1 VPVTGLRSK
10 EFAEARRA
18 LISLDRAMD
27 GPAPGD
33 VWAFNDTAGQPLSS
47 SYATDWG
54 SSDEHTTH
62 FCVVDKDRTIV
73 SMTQSIIGSFGS
85 KVVVPGTG
93 FLFNNRLR
101 TGQGWSCG
109 TSATLMIFRVSRP
122 KDRSRSRARVGI
134 FPDQPCC

>member
-1 VPVTGLRSK
+1 
-10 EFAEARRA
+10 
-18 LISLDRAMD
+18 MD

-93 FLFNNRLR
+93 FLFNNSLKLFNPKPDALR
-101 TGQGWSCG
+101 SLAPGKRTAPALFWLEVFCPG
-109 TSATLMIFRVSRP
+109 
-122 KDRSRSRARVGI
+122 
-134 FPDQPCC
+134 